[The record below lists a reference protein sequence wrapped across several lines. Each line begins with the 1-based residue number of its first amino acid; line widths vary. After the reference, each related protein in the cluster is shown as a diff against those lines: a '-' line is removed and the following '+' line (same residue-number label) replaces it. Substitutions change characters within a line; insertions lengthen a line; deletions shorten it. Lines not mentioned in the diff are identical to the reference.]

1 MVHVQ
6 VLFSVEWHFPKNGFK
21 KTERNFCSG
30 SSTRESLGLNR
41 SENNLFNLF
50 QETPIKNISL
60 AEAKTGTYLKITPIK
75 GVFVKIEVSLPKI
88 L

>member
-1 MVHVQ
+1 MASKKLNATFVPVA
-6 VLFSVEWHFPKNGFK
+6 VLA
-21 KTERNFCSG
+21 
-30 SSTRESLGLNR
+30 SLGINR
-41 SENNLFNLF
+41 SENSLFNLF

-60 AEAKTGTYLKITPIK
+60 AKAKTGAYLKITPIE

>member
-50 QETPIKNISL
+50 QETPMKNISL
-60 AEAKTGTYLKITPIK
+60 AKATTGTYLKITPIK